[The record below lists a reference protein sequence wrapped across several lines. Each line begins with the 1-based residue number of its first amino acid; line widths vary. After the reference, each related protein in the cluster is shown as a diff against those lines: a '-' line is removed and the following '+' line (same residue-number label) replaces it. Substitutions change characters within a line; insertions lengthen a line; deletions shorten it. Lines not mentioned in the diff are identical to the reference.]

1 MTTASKEAYA
11 KPENQLSYWTHRN
24 ICLNAL
30 KNEFGMTFREVSNK
44 TKLKPDSCWKRMSEL
59 HKDGKIK
66 IIGEKMENGN
76 WNSIYAIVTEPEL
89 FCTKPP
95 TLKAWLKENHPDILH
110 KYNVLIK
117 HEL

>member
-30 KNEFGMTFREVSNK
+30 KNEFGMTFREVAYK
-44 TKLKPDSCWKRMSEL
+44 TRLKPDSCWKRMSEL
-59 HKDGKIK
+59 NRDGKIK

-76 WNSIYAIVTEPEL
+76 LNSIYAINPEPEK
-89 FCTKPP
+89 FKKIP
-95 TLKAWLKENHPDILH
+95 TFSQWVKENYPDILH